1 MVETSKNKHEEADGK
16 ASRIQQLARFWNWL
30 QFPLVL
36 LLLVGGGFW
45 FNVQQDQR
53 NLNLRQQQQATS
65 LRIAADQQHETL
77 LANYIDS
84 ISDLLV
90 HNNLIHAGAN
100 DPWKWIADARTEETL
115 QRLDPARKA
124 VLMRFL
130 YNTKLISNDA
140 RIINLAEDD
149 LHNAQL
155 SSLDIRDTYLFG
167 IDMSG
172 ADLRQANLSY
182 TTLSY
187 ANVRGANLAGADLH
201 GSELNG
207 ADLSGANLSKANLK
221 DALGI
226 SPDQLAKARSLA
238 GAIMPDGS
246 VHS

>member
-100 DPWKWIADARTEETL
+100 DPWKSHELRNELHYGVGGEAM
-115 QRLDPARKA
+115 A
-124 VLMRFL
+124 VEGERC
-130 YNTKLISNDA
+130 
-140 RIINLAEDD
+140 E
-149 LHNAQL
+149 
-155 SSLDIRDTYLFG
+155 
-167 IDMSG
+167 
-172 ADLRQANLSY
+172 NLSR
-182 TTLSY
+182 TFPMCR
-187 ANVRGANLAGADLH
+187 NV
-201 GSELNG
+201 
-207 ADLSGANLSKANLK
+207 
-221 DALGI
+221 
-226 SPDQLAKARSLA
+226 
-238 GAIMPDGS
+238 
-246 VHS
+246 